1 MYTLFYH
8 NGSSHTAGFAI
19 MFRQSVR
26 KVSDRIAV
34 MREGSIIEEGPSNE
48 IVAAPKDTYTRNLMN
63 AASI

>member
-1 MYTLFYH
+1 
-8 NGSSHTAGFAI
+8 

-34 MREGSIIEEGPSNE
+34 MREGSIIEELPSNE

-63 AASI
+63 AARI